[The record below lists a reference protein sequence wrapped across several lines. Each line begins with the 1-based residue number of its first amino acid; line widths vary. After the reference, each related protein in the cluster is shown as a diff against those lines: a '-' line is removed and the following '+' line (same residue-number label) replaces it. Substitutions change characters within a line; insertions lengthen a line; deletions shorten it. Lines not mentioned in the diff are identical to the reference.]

1 MSIKEFFLNEDWDA
15 PFFKRLAHNDTG
27 QAVGHQGGIVLPKD
41 LRQFFPT
48 LDETQ
53 TSAATP
59 TTDRS
64 LRVELFLAT
73 ERAAEAIVRYQIQT
87 WGGTRSPESRITDNL
102 TPIRNRAA
110 AGDILVF
117 QRRAD
122 VFDRFRLVLLK
133 QATLEFAEIN
143 ALTGGRKW
151 GVLEIGEQP
160 VTQIELVQ
168 AQKELVILA
177 DKPFELLKTEVARTQ
192 TRQNKIARSAVFGE
206 RVRAEYD
213 RRCCVTGI
221 LIATPTALYEVESA
235 HVVPLNKGGS
245 NDIRNGITLTQTIH
259 WAFDRGL
266 FGILPNRT
274 IYIPR
279 QVKRMA
285 ENSFLKQ
292 FEGKPINEAKT
303 PSLRLHEQA
312 IRWHSETLVKQWE

>member
-1 MSIKEFFLNEDWDA
+1 M
-15 PFFKRLAHNDTG
+15 
-27 QAVGHQGGIVLPKD
+27 
-41 LRQFFPT
+41 
-48 LDETQ
+48 
-53 TSAATP
+53 
-59 TTDRS
+59 
-64 LRVELFLAT
+64 
-73 ERAAEAIVRYQIQT
+73 
-87 WGGTRSPESRITDNL
+87 
-102 TPIRNRAA
+102 
-110 AGDILVF
+110 
-117 QRRAD
+117 
-122 VFDRFRLVLLK
+122 FDRFRLVLLK
-133 QATLEFAEIN
+133 QATPEFAEIN

-168 AQKELVILA
+168 AQKELVTLA
-177 DKPFELLKTEVARTQ
+177 DKPFELLKTEVTRIQ

-221 LIATPTALYEVESA
+221 LIATPTALYKVESA

-312 IRWHSETLVKQWE
+312 IRWHSDTLVKQWE